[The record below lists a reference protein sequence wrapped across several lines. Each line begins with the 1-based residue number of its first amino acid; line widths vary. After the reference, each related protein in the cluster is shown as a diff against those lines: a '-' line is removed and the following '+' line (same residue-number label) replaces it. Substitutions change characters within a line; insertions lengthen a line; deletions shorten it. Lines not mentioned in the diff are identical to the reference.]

1 MSMVD
6 VRGVVRASPIQIW
19 VPLIALWIIWG
30 STYLGIAVA
39 GESMPPLLANAL
51 RFVVAA
57 IILAAALAVFKGPR
71 VLLVSVP
78 EFAYSIL
85 MGCMLLGVGIGTL
98 ALAERF
104 VPSGIAALLISIMP
118 LWIVLLRVRS
128 GDRPTLLT
136 LIGVAVGLI
145 GLGLMVL
152 PGGTIPRTGTDGDVV
167 LWSCLLLAS
176 SFCWAFF
183 SWQST
188 SYPLPRNSLV
198 TTLYELVGAGALL
211 LGIGALRGERIHF
224 AEFTQASW
232 NGWIWLVV
240 ASLIG
245 YTAYSYLIA
254 NAPLSLVSTYAYVNP
269 VIAVLLGALI
279 IGEPITR
286 DVVLGLTIV
295 LGGVVL
301 VTTGERRS

>member
-1 MSMVD
+1 MVD

-19 VPLIALWIIWG
+19 VPLVALWLIWG
-30 STYLGIAVA
+30 STYLGIALTL
-39 GESMPPLLANAL
+39 ESMPPLLATAT
-51 RFVVAA
+51 RFFAA
-57 IILAAALAVFKGPR
+57 AVILAAALCVFQDPR
-71 VLLVSVP
+71 VLRVSIP
-78 EFAYSIL
+78 EFAYSML

-104 VPSGIAALLISIMP
+104 VPSGLAALLISITP
-118 LWIVLLRVRS
+118 LFIVLLRVRS
-128 GDRPTLLT
+128 GDHPTLLT

-198 TTLYELVGAGALL
+198 TTMYELVGAGALL
-211 LGIGALRGERIHF
+211 LGIGALRGERINF
-224 AEFTQASW
+224 GEFTQASW
-232 NGWIWLVV
+232 NGWIWLVI

-254 NAPLSLVSTYAYVNP
+254 NAPMSLVSTYAYVNP

-279 IGEPITR
+279 ISEPITR
-286 DVVLGLTIV
+286 DVFIGLTVV

>member
-6 VRGVVRASPIQIW
+6 VRGVVRASPVQIW
-19 VPLIALWIIWG
+19 VPLIVLWIIWG
-30 STYLGIAVA
+30 STYLGIALTL
-39 GESMPPLLANAL
+39 ESMPPLLATAM
-51 RFVVAA
+51 RFFVAA
-57 IILAAALAVFKGPR
+57 IILTAALVVFKGPGVLR
-71 VLLVSVP
+71 VSIP

-104 VPSGIAALLISIMP
+104 VPSGLAALLISITP
-118 LWIVLLRVRS
+118 LFIVLLRVRS

-136 LIGVAVGLI
+136 LLGVAVGLI

-152 PGGTIPRTGTDGDVV
+152 PGGTTPRAGTDGDVV
-167 LWSCLLLAS
+167 LWSCLLIAG

-211 LGIGALRGERIHF
+211 LGLGALRGERIHF
-224 AEFTQASW
+224 SEFTQESW
-232 NGWIWLVV
+232 NGWIWLVI
-240 ASLIG
+240 ASIIG
-245 YTAYSYLIA
+245 YSAYSYLIA
-254 NAPLSLVSTYAYVNP
+254 NAPLSLVSTYAYVNS

-279 IGEPITR
+279 LSEPITR

>member
-1 MSMVD
+1 MVD
-6 VRGVVRASPIQIW
+6 VRGVARVSPIQIW
-19 VPLIALWIIWG
+19 VPLIALWLIWG
-30 STYLGIAVA
+30 STYLGIALTL
-39 GESMPPLLANAL
+39 ESMPPLLSNAL
-51 RFVVAA
+51 RF
-57 IILAAALAVFKGPR
+57 LAAALILAGALAISKGLR
-71 VLLVSVP
+71 ILQVSLP

-118 LWIVLLRVRS
+118 LWIVLLRFKS
-128 GDRPTLLT
+128 GDRPSTLT

-145 GLGLMVL
+145 GLALMVL
-152 PGGTIPRTGTDGDVV
+152 PGGTTPRTGTDGDVV
-167 LWSCLLLAS
+167 LWSCLLLIS

-188 SYPLPRNSLV
+188 SYPLPRNSMV
-198 TTLYELVGAGALL
+198 TTLYELVGAGAML
-211 LGIGALRGERIHF
+211 LGVGALRGEQIHL
-224 AEFTQASW
+224 AAFTQASW
-232 NGWIWLVV
+232 NGWIWLVI

-245 YTAYSYLIA
+245 YSAYSYLIA
-254 NAPLSLVSTYAYVNP
+254 NAPMSLVSTYAYVNP

-279 IGEPITR
+279 IREPITR